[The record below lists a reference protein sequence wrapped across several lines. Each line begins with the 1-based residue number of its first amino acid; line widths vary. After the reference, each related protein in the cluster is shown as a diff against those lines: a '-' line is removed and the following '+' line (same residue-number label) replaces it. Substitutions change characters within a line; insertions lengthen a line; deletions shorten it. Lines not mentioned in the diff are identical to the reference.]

1 MHRSFRK
8 IRYKLRRLFGPA
20 LPAIIAAVRKD
31 KLSYLS
37 KGALEDLYERV
48 SVIEKKELPGVII
61 EAGCALGG
69 SAIVLAMAKSVS
81 RPMFVYDVFGMIP
94 PPTDNDGED
103 VQQRYNEIVGGNS
116 RGIKGGSY
124 YGYEDDLY
132 GKVVEN
138 FARHGVPVQQNNVHL
153 VKGLFEDTLKVEG
166 PVALAH
172 IDGDWYSSV
181 MVCLQQIEPKLVS
194 GGLLVI
200 DDYDAWSGCRKAVD
214 EYFADKKAHYRFQ
227 YKSRLHIIKR

>member
-1 MHRSFRK
+1 MSRSLRK
-8 IRYKLRRLFGPA
+8 IRYKLRRLFSPP
-20 LPAIIAAVRKD
+20 LREIIVAVRND

-37 KGALEDLYERV
+37 KAALEDLYKRV
-48 SVIEKKELPGVII
+48 CEIEKKELPGMII

-69 SAIVLAMAKSVS
+69 SAIVMAMAKSVS

-116 RGIKGGSY
+116 EGIKGERY
-124 YGYEDDLY
+124 YGYEDNLCD
-132 GKVVEN
+132 KVVEN
-138 FARHGVPVQQNNVHL
+138 FARHDVPVQQNNVHL

-181 MVCLQQIEPKLVS
+181 MVCLEQIEPKLVS
-194 GGLLVI
+194 GGVMVI
-200 DDYDAWSGCRKAVD
+200 DDYKSWSGCRKAVD
-214 EYFADKKAHYRFQ
+214 EYFADKKALYRFQ